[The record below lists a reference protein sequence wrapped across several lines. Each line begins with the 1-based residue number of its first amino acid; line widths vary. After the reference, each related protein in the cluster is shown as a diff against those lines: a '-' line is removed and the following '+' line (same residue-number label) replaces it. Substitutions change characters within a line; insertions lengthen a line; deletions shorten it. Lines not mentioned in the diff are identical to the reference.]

1 MNNILSSFKDSGY
14 ELSLAFKAAIISLLV
29 LTLMRLIIS
38 FATTYYTRF
47 RARNLISSARPV

>member
-1 MNNILSSFKDSGY
+1 MGLQLNNILSSFKDSGY

-29 LTLMRLIIS
+29 LTLMRLIVV

-47 RARNLISSARPV
+47 RCPKSYF